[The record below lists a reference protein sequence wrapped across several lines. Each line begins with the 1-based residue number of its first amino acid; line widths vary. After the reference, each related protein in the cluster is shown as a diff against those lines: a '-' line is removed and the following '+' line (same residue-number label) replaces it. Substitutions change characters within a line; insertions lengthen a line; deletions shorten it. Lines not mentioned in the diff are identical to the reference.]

1 MDYGLPP
8 ALRDLAK
15 GKRVAIVN
23 DVINAG
29 SAIRGTLEQFQEW
42 DLEAAGSLLTLGP
55 AAEELTQKH
64 ELELITLAS
73 MHNPIWEPFACPLGF
88 AWKPL
93 EHTLAAPNR
102 NGARLS
108 NATPRDDE
116 FSQVP
121 DPGGVAACQLALRS
135 LRDLYLTRGDRK
147 FE

>member
-15 GKRVAIVN
+15 GKRVAVVN

-29 SAIRGTLEQFQEW
+29 SAIRGTLEQFQEG
-42 DLEAAGSLLTLGP
+42 DLEGVGSLLTLGP
-55 AAEELTQKH
+55 VAEELTQKH

-73 MHNPIWEPFACPLGF
+73 MPNPTWEPFTCPLCF

-102 NGARLS
+102 NGARL
-108 NATPRDDE
+108 RGL
-116 FSQVP
+116 
-121 DPGGVAACQLALRS
+121 DPG
-135 LRDLYLTRGDRK
+135 RDHSP
-147 FE
+147 